1 MRIAMIGPFALYPKG
16 TVSVRILPI
25 AKALKS
31 RGYDVAVFLPPYDN
45 LKYSGKHLKVDS
57 VDIYNAT
64 MLKTRLSFIHFL
76 TTVQLVTKA
85 LTFRPHIIHVF
96 KPKGYSGLAVMLL
109 ILLKKMKLVAK
120 PLVVDSDDWEGY
132 GGFATFYLRYTVYPR
147 IVSSFFDFQEKWIIG
162 KVDCLTVASKLLE
175 KQAMALHVPPEK
187 IFYVPNGPHHDQN
200 TLDGSHGN
208 KRFKMENGPTIL
220 LYTRF
225 FEFKIEKIIDILSKV
240 REKLKNAQLLVIGR
254 GMFREEEDLLRLAKE
269 RTIEKALIYVGWIHS
284 KDIPYYLTLG
294 DVAIYPYDDTL
305 LNRSKCPGKLV
316 ELMTAGK
323 AIIAENVGQI
333 SEYIIDGESGLLV
346 TSGDNEMFAQKIV
359 KALEDRQLRAKLGD
373 NAKRRIKSY
382 FCWDRLIVKV
392 EEAYHTALGIQ
403 PSKE

>member
-1 MRIAMIGPFALYPKG
+1 M
-16 TVSVRILPI
+16 
-25 AKALKS
+25 
-31 RGYDVAVFLPPYDN
+31 
-45 LKYSGKHLKVDS
+45 
-57 VDIYNAT
+57 
-64 MLKTRLSFIHFL
+64 
-76 TTVQLVTKA
+76 
-85 LTFRPHIIHVF
+85 
-96 KPKGYSGLAVMLL
+96 
-109 ILLKKMKLVAK
+109 
-120 PLVVDSDDWEGY
+120 
-132 GGFATFYLRYTVYPR
+132 
-147 IVSSFFDFQEKWIIG
+147 
-162 KVDCLTVASKLLE
+162 ASKLLE

-187 IFYVPNGPHHDQN
+187 IFYVPNGTHHDQN
-200 TLDGSHGN
+200 ILDGSHGN

-269 RTIEKALIYVGWIHS
+269 RAIEKALIYVGWIHS

-294 DVAIYPYDDTL
+294 DIAIYPYDDTL

-359 KALEDRQLRAKLGD
+359 KALEDKQLRANLGD